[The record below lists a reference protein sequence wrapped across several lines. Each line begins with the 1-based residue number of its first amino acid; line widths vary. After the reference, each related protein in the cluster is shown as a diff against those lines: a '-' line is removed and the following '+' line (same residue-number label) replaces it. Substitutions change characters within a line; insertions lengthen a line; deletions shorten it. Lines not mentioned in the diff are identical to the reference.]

1 MSIIQVPKKDY
12 YLISEVARILGVGY
26 HVIKHAVKT
35 GKVKV
40 KRTVVLKN
48 KKVLIPYEEVVRL
61 LKEKQERE
69 KSL

>member
-26 HVIKHAVKT
+26 HVIKYAVQK

-40 KRTVVLKN
+40 KRTMVLEN